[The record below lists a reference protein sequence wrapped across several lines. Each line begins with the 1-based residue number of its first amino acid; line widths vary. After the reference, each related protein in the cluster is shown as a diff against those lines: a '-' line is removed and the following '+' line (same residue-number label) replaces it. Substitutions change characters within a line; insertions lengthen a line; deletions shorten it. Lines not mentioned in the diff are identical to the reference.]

1 MRPSANTLDLLA
13 RQVIRAGEEDLR
25 RGLGDVQ
32 IDRELLGALYLR
44 VREVLERSDTDDVA
58 TAEELAM
65 AIYFTASAWQPNGDA
80 PVELLMSLHQV
91 VSRTLEE
98 MKEGK
103 R

>member
-65 AIYFTASAWQPNGDA
+65 AIYFTASAWQPNGDT